1 LTFAI
6 STALPGGFK
15 AQLAATSRR
24 AAVRYREQ
32 LLVAFREAQITLVGV
47 TAQLV
52 DALGH
57 RVGGH
62 GALIR
67 WYRSRGNA
75 WLKPRVTEW
84 AQRLR
89 VKTTAFEVAELGYRW
104 GTTEPSGRV
113 RINWTTMQLRPAL
126 VEYVIAHELAHLK
139 EAHHG
144 PAFWELLARVQ
155 PDYVER
161 RTELAR
167 TGAKVWLGIMDHANG
182 LSN

>member
-1 LTFAI
+1 MPAGLVGCFLSS
-6 STALPGGFK
+6 STVCVAVFLDHGEDER
-15 AQLAATSRR
+15 RR

-32 LLVAFREAQITLVGV
+32 LLVALPGSPDHAGWRNGAT
-47 TAQLV
+47 V

-57 RVGGH
+57 RVGEH

-113 RINWTTMQLRPAL
+113 RINWATMQLRPAL

-144 PAFWELLARVQ
+144 PTFWELLAC
-155 PDYVER
+155 
-161 RTELAR
+161 TAR
-167 TGAKVWLGIMDHANG
+167 LR
-182 LSN
+182 

>member
-1 LTFAI
+1 VFAI

-24 AAVRYREQ
+24 AAVPYRGQ

-67 WYRSRGNA
+67 WYRSQGNA

-84 AQRLR
+84 AQRL
-89 VKTTAFEVAELGYRW
+89 Y
-104 GTTEPSGRV
+104 
-113 RINWTTMQLRPAL
+113 
-126 VEYVIAHELAHLK
+126 H
-139 EAHHG
+139 
-144 PAFWELLARVQ
+144 
-155 PDYVER
+155 
-161 RTELAR
+161 
-167 TGAKVWLGIMDHANG
+167 
-182 LSN
+182 